1 MRLKYLT
8 LCVLGL
14 SLSACSQHVIKTNVG
29 SASLEQKAIN
39 SLNAMYEYPS
49 YDYKGKFNVHVDLA
63 QNKTPNPTDKPALDA
78 ALKQKVEQYWREQKV
93 SLNSKQKQ
101 ALYATLTQTPTVA
114 GKSKADQFANIMTNV
129 LNDMQF
135 EYDGSVHY
143 RQKMGSFNLTARYEK
158 PTLLV
163 QAKVPMV
170 LDLNDYKF
178 YINYFA
184 LMPYLVNKEN
194 QNNLAYLDFSKYQDA
209 FKQVDY
215 KKFVEYVKASS
226 AVYYRLAD
234 QTELEAISLTS
245 ADKAA
250 GVVEK
255 IRLKSSI
262 EELLLQANL
271 YSKVNE
277 KYLVQSVLRMKGN
290 SLEQEVA
297 EKVDAAV
304 KDGPVA
310 SAKDSS
316 ADAVDN
322 ASVVS
327 QELYKLVNQ
336 HFGVED
342 QVDDYEGI
350 EEAEEVSA
358 DAAEYAEDAAE
369 NAVEAV
375 VATEAATYA
384 AAEAESYAAEVAE
397 AAEATEVSVEA
408 AVDATE
414 MTEEAAVAGEEEVG
428 LTDEQCTALSNSQ
441 KINYGDVQYCQTVY
455 DINVFD
461 SVAKASPETYSER
474 SAAVEKIFAAYNNN
488 QFVDDHA
495 FKALWLRHQAEI
507 EKTLPPMGQRNPFVM
522 DVGLDAQG
530 RAIKL
535 DYDLNYAMPKLKS
548 SFQVKA
554 DMQVLN
560 YGKATPIDQVQLKRA
575 KTWAEASKGSMLE
588 NIVGGFS
595 KKLGTDIQERSAE
608 PYTLSLDDQ
617 LKMIAEQ
624 RYDATQSYAKT
635 YQTVFIAKL
644 AEMTPQLL
652 QHYSARE
659 LQEIANVYAYW
670 YSDEETY
677 NPEGQALK
685 NIKALQK
692 KHHLTEEDQF
702 DNDLGQAVHR
712 IVTAA
717 MRGEQD
723 RQAWRKL
730 KAKYKQPQQLFAK
743 QYQNQ
748 FERENSSSDEPA
760 LLEQTAAILGK
771 VYVDAQK
778 KQLTEKS
785 IKTLK
790 IEHNEFIDYEIF
802 KDVYQKMLTVK

>member
-49 YDYKGKFNVHVDLA
+49 YDYKGKFNVHVDLD
-63 QNKTPNPTDKPALDA
+63 QNKKTATAEKKTLDSK
-78 ALKQKVEQYWREQKV
+78 LKQKVEQYLREQKV
-93 SLNSKQKQ
+93 SLNAKQKQ
-101 ALYATLTQTPTVA
+101 ALYAALAQESKA
-114 GKSKADQFANIMTNV
+114 EGKSKADQFANIMTNV

-358 DAAEYAEDAAE
+358 DAAEYAEDAAV

-375 VATEAATYA
+375 VATEAAQ
-384 AAEAESYAAEVAE
+384 
-397 AAEATEVSVEA
+397 ATGG
-408 AVDATE
+408 VDA
-414 MTEEAAVAGEEEVG
+414 
-428 LTDEQCTALSNSQ
+428 EQCSALQGSS
-441 KINYGDVQYCQTVY
+441 KISYGDAQYCQTVY

>member
-358 DAAEYAEDAAE
+358 DAAEYAEDAAV

-375 VATEAATYA
+375 VATEAAQ
-384 AAEAESYAAEVAE
+384 
-397 AAEATEVSVEA
+397 ATGG
-408 AVDATE
+408 VDA
-414 MTEEAAVAGEEEVG
+414 
-428 LTDEQCTALSNSQ
+428 EQCSALQGSS
-441 KINYGDVQYCQTVY
+441 KISYGDVQYCQTVY

>member
-1 MRLKYLT
+1 
-8 LCVLGL
+8 
-14 SLSACSQHVIKTNVG
+14 
-29 SASLEQKAIN
+29 
-39 SLNAMYEYPS
+39 
-49 YDYKGKFNVHVDLA
+49 
-63 QNKTPNPTDKPALDA
+63 
-78 ALKQKVEQYWREQKV
+78 
-93 SLNSKQKQ
+93 
-101 ALYATLTQTPTVA
+101 
-114 GKSKADQFANIMTNV
+114 
-129 LNDMQF
+129 
-135 EYDGSVHY
+135 
-143 RQKMGSFNLTARYEK
+143 
-158 PTLLV
+158 
-163 QAKVPMV
+163 
-170 LDLNDYKF
+170 
-178 YINYFA
+178 
-184 LMPYLVNKEN
+184 
-194 QNNLAYLDFSKYQDA
+194 
-209 FKQVDY
+209 
-215 KKFVEYVKASS
+215 
-226 AVYYRLAD
+226 
-234 QTELEAISLTS
+234 
-245 ADKAA
+245 
-250 GVVEK
+250 
-255 IRLKSSI
+255 
-262 EELLLQANL
+262 
-271 YSKVNE
+271 
-277 KYLVQSVLRMKGN
+277 
-290 SLEQEVA
+290 
-297 EKVDAAV
+297 
-304 KDGPVA
+304 
-310 SAKDSS
+310 
-316 ADAVDN
+316 
-322 ASVVS
+322 
-327 QELYKLVNQ
+327 
-336 HFGVED
+336 
-342 QVDDYEGI
+342 
-350 EEAEEVSA
+350 
-358 DAAEYAEDAAE
+358 
-369 NAVEAV
+369 
-375 VATEAATYA
+375 
-384 AAEAESYAAEVAE
+384 
-397 AAEATEVSVEA
+397 
-408 AVDATE
+408 
-414 MTEEAAVAGEEEVG
+414 
-428 LTDEQCTALSNSQ
+428 
-441 KINYGDVQYCQTVY
+441 
-455 DINVFD
+455 
-461 SVAKASPETYSER
+461 
-474 SAAVEKIFAAYNNN
+474 
-488 QFVDDHA
+488 
-495 FKALWLRHQAEI
+495 
-507 EKTLPPMGQRNPFVM
+507 
-522 DVGLDAQG
+522 
-530 RAIKL
+530 
-535 DYDLNYAMPKLKS
+535 
-548 SFQVKA
+548 
-554 DMQVLN
+554 MQVLN

>member
-49 YDYKGKFNVHVDLA
+49 YDYKGKFNVHVDLD
-63 QNKTPNPTDKPALDA
+63 QNKKTATAEKKTLDSK
-78 ALKQKVEQYWREQKV
+78 LKQKVEQYLREQKV
-93 SLNSKQKQ
+93 SLNAKQKQ

-255 IRLKSSI
+255 IRLKTSI

-271 YSKVNE
+271 YGKVNE

-358 DAAEYAEDAAE
+358 DAAEYAEDAAV

-375 VATEAATYA
+375 VATEAAQ
-384 AAEAESYAAEVAE
+384 
-397 AAEATEVSVEA
+397 ATGG
-408 AVDATE
+408 VDA
-414 MTEEAAVAGEEEVG
+414 
-428 LTDEQCTALSNSQ
+428 EQCSALQGSS
-441 KINYGDVQYCQTVY
+441 KISYGDAQYCQTVY

>member
-1 MRLKYLT
+1 M
-8 LCVLGL
+8 
-14 SLSACSQHVIKTNVG
+14 
-29 SASLEQKAIN
+29 
-39 SLNAMYEYPS
+39 
-49 YDYKGKFNVHVDLA
+49 
-63 QNKTPNPTDKPALDA
+63 
-78 ALKQKVEQYWREQKV
+78 
-93 SLNSKQKQ
+93 
-101 ALYATLTQTPTVA
+101 
-114 GKSKADQFANIMTNV
+114 
-129 LNDMQF
+129 
-135 EYDGSVHY
+135 
-143 RQKMGSFNLTARYEK
+143 
-158 PTLLV
+158 
-163 QAKVPMV
+163 
-170 LDLNDYKF
+170 
-178 YINYFA
+178 
-184 LMPYLVNKEN
+184 
-194 QNNLAYLDFSKYQDA
+194 
-209 FKQVDY
+209 
-215 KKFVEYVKASS
+215 
-226 AVYYRLAD
+226 
-234 QTELEAISLTS
+234 
-245 ADKAA
+245 
-250 GVVEK
+250 
-255 IRLKSSI
+255 
-262 EELLLQANL
+262 
-271 YSKVNE
+271 
-277 KYLVQSVLRMKGN
+277 
-290 SLEQEVA
+290 
-297 EKVDAAV
+297 
-304 KDGPVA
+304 
-310 SAKDSS
+310 
-316 ADAVDN
+316 
-322 ASVVS
+322 
-327 QELYKLVNQ
+327 
-336 HFGVED
+336 
-342 QVDDYEGI
+342 
-350 EEAEEVSA
+350 
-358 DAAEYAEDAAE
+358 
-369 NAVEAV
+369 
-375 VATEAATYA
+375 
-384 AAEAESYAAEVAE
+384 
-397 AAEATEVSVEA
+397 
-408 AVDATE
+408 
-414 MTEEAAVAGEEEVG
+414 
-428 LTDEQCTALSNSQ
+428 
-441 KINYGDVQYCQTVY
+441 QYCQTVY

-608 PYTLSLDDQ
+608 PYTLSLVDQ

-748 FERENSSSDEPA
+748 FERENSSSDETA

>member
-358 DAAEYAEDAAE
+358 DAAEYAEDAAV

-375 VATEAATYA
+375 VATEAAQ
-384 AAEAESYAAEVAE
+384 
-397 AAEATEVSVEA
+397 ATGG
-408 AVDATE
+408 VDA
-414 MTEEAAVAGEEEVG
+414 
-428 LTDEQCTALSNSQ
+428 EQCSALQGSS
-441 KINYGDVQYCQTVY
+441 KISYGDAQYCQTVY

-748 FERENSSSDEPA
+748 FERENSSSYETA

>member
-49 YDYKGKFNVHVDLA
+49 YDYKGKFNVHVDLD
-63 QNKTPNPTDKPALDA
+63 QNKKTATAEKKTLDSK
-78 ALKQKVEQYWREQKV
+78 LKQKVEQYLREQKV
-93 SLNSKQKQ
+93 SLNAKQKQ
-101 ALYATLTQTPTVA
+101 ALYAALAQESKA
-114 GKSKADQFANIMTNV
+114 EGKSKADQFANIMTNV

-375 VATEAATYA
+375 VATEAAQ
-384 AAEAESYAAEVAE
+384 
-397 AAEATEVSVEA
+397 ATGG
-408 AVDATE
+408 VDA
-414 MTEEAAVAGEEEVG
+414 
-428 LTDEQCTALSNSQ
+428 EQCSALQGSS
-441 KINYGDVQYCQTVY
+441 KISYGDVQYCQTVY